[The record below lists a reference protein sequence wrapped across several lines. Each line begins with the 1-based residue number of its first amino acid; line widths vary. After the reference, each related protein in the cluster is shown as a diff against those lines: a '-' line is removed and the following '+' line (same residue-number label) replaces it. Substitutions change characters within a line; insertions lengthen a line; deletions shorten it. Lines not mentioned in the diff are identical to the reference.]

1 VGSHAGGSGA
11 GGGNAAGVG
20 SEVGGSAGG
29 SAGAVAASGA
39 EAVAGASGGGS
50 SGGSSAGR
58 LRGRPPAFL
67 EGPPLST
74 LLFFALFIVTPLCLT
89 IAAVR
94 ATAEH
99 LPGEGAQGC
108 TMSVLKQL
116 AKRLGQL
123 FPAPHPRQRRGE
135 RRRWFRRGSS
145 AHLLDT
151 FCSS

>member
-1 VGSHAGGSGA
+1 
-11 GGGNAAGVG
+11 
-20 SEVGGSAGG
+20 
-29 SAGAVAASGA
+29 VAASGS

-50 SGGSSAGR
+50 SGAGSAGR
-58 LRGRPPAFL
+58 LRGRLPAFL

-74 LLFFALFIVTPLCLT
+74 LLFFALFMVTPLCLT

-108 TMSVLKQL
+108 TKSVLKQL
-116 AKRLGQL
+116 AEPLGQL

-135 RRRWFRRGSS
+135 RRRWFHRGSS

-151 FCSS
+151 FLLS